1 MASTNQVFIS
11 FALKDTELRDK
22 LVDQINKEK
31 PEAKCV
37 DMPMKKSWESAWKA
51 EVQDTVRGCAGVIGL
66 ISESITRA
74 DGQQWELRCAIDSGL
89 PLLLIGDKYSKDI
102 PAKQLPELIR
112 DKDIR
117 LWEEAIVSGFLNR
130 LNITSSTDE

>member
-22 LVDQINKEK
+22 LVEQVNKEK
-31 PEAKCV
+31 PDAKCI

-74 DGQQWELRCAIDSGL
+74 DGQQWELRCALDSGL
-89 PLLLIGDKYSKDI
+89 PVLLISEKYSMDI
-102 PAKQLPELIR
+102 PAKQLPDLIR

-117 LWEEAIVSGFLNR
+117 LWEEATVSGFLNG
-130 LNITSSTDE
+130 LNLTSADD

>member
-11 FALKDTELRDK
+11 FALKDAELRDK
-22 LVDQINKEK
+22 LVEQINKEK
-31 PEAKCV
+31 PDAKCI

-66 ISESITRA
+66 ISENITRA
-74 DGQQWELRCAIDSGL
+74 DGQQWELRCALDSGL
-89 PLLLIGDKYSKDI
+89 PVLLIGEKYSMDI

-117 LWEEAIVSGFLNR
+117 LWEEATVSGFLNR
-130 LNITSSTDE
+130 LNLTSTDE

>member
-11 FALKDTELRDK
+11 FALKDAELRDK
-22 LVDQINKEK
+22 LVEQINKEK
-31 PEAKCV
+31 PDAKCI

-74 DGQQWELRCAIDSGL
+74 DGQQWELRCALDSGL
-89 PLLLIGDKYSKDI
+89 PVLLIGEKYSMDI

-117 LWEEAIVSGFLNR
+117 LWEEATVSGFLNR
-130 LNITSSTDE
+130 LNLTSTDE

>member
-22 LVDQINKEK
+22 LVEQINKEK
-31 PEAKCV
+31 PDAKCI

-74 DGQQWELRCAIDSGL
+74 DGQQWELRCALDSGL
-89 PLLLIGDKYSKDI
+89 PVLLIGEKYSMDI
-102 PAKQLPELIR
+102 PAKLLPELIR

-117 LWEEAIVSGFLNR
+117 LWEEATVSGFLNR
-130 LNITSSTDE
+130 LNLTSSDE

>member
-22 LVDQINKEK
+22 LVEQVNKEK
-31 PEAKCV
+31 PDAKCI

-74 DGQQWELRCAIDSGL
+74 DGQQWELRCALDSGL
-89 PLLLIGDKYSKDI
+89 PVLLISEKYSMDI
-102 PAKQLPELIR
+102 PAKQLPDLIR
-112 DKDIR
+112 DKEIR
-117 LWEEAIVSGFLNR
+117 LWEEATVSGFLNG
-130 LNITSSTDE
+130 LNLTSADE

>member
-11 FALKDTELRDK
+11 FALKDADLKDK
-22 LVDQINKEK
+22 LVEQINKAR
-31 PEAKCV
+31 PEVKCV

-74 DGQQWELRCAIDSGL
+74 DGQQWELRCAFDSGL
-89 PLLLIGDKYSKDI
+89 PVILICDSESQDI
-102 PAKQLPELIR
+102 PAKELPDMLRE
-112 DKDIR
+112 KDIR
-117 LWEEAIVSGFLNR
+117 LWEEPTVSGFLNG
-130 LNITSSTDE
+130 LKLAPAEE

>member
-22 LVDQINKEK
+22 LVEQVNKEK
-31 PEAKCV
+31 PDAKCI

-74 DGQQWELRCAIDSGL
+74 DGQQWELRCALDSGL
-89 PLLLIGDKYSKDI
+89 PVLLISEKYSMDI
-102 PAKQLPELIR
+102 PAKQLPDLIR

-117 LWEEAIVSGFLNR
+117 LWEEATVSGFLNG
-130 LNITSSTDE
+130 LNLTSADE

>member
-11 FALKDTELRDK
+11 FALKDADLKDK
-22 LVDQINKEK
+22 LVEQINKAR
-31 PEAKCV
+31 PEVKCV

-74 DGQQWELRCAIDSGL
+74 DGQQWELRCAFDSGL
-89 PLLLIGDKYSKDI
+89 PVMLICDSDSKDI
-102 PAKQLPELIR
+102 PAKELPDMLRE
-112 DKDIR
+112 KDIR
-117 LWEEAIVSGFLNR
+117 LWEEPTVTGFLNG
-130 LNITSSTDE
+130 LNIARAEE

>member
-22 LVDQINKEK
+22 LVEQINKEK
-31 PEAKCV
+31 PDAKCI
-37 DMPMKKSWESAWKA
+37 DMPMKKSWESAWKT

-74 DGQQWELRCAIDSGL
+74 DGQQWELRCALDSGL
-89 PLLLIGDKYSKDI
+89 PVLLIGEKYSMDI
-102 PAKQLPELIR
+102 PAKQLPDLIR
-112 DKDIR
+112 DKEIR
-117 LWEEAIVSGFLNR
+117 LWEEATVSGFLNG
-130 LNITSSTDE
+130 LNLTSADE

>member
-22 LVDQINKEK
+22 LVEQVNKEK
-31 PEAKCV
+31 PDAKCI

-74 DGQQWELRCAIDSGL
+74 DGQQWELRCALDSGL
-89 PLLLIGDKYSKDI
+89 PVLLISEKYSMDI
-102 PAKQLPELIR
+102 PAKQLPDMIR
-112 DKDIR
+112 EKDIR
-117 LWEEAIVSGFLNR
+117 LWEEATVSGFLNG
-130 LNITSSTDE
+130 LNLTSADE

>member
-22 LVDQINKEK
+22 LVEQINKEK

-74 DGQQWELRCAIDSGL
+74 DGQQWELRCALDSGL
-89 PLLLIGDKYSKDI
+89 PVLLICEKYSMDI
-102 PAKQLPELIR
+102 PAKQLPEMIR

-117 LWEEAIVSGFLNR
+117 LWEEATVSGFLNR
-130 LNITSSTDE
+130 LNLTSTDE

>member
-22 LVDQINKEK
+22 LVEQVNKEK
-31 PEAKCV
+31 PGAKCI

-74 DGQQWELRCAIDSGL
+74 DGQQWELRCALDSGL
-89 PLLLIGDKYSKDI
+89 PVLLISEKYSMDI
-102 PAKQLPELIR
+102 PAKQLPDLIR
-112 DKDIR
+112 DKEIR
-117 LWEEAIVSGFLNR
+117 LWEEATVSGFLIG
-130 LNITSSTDE
+130 LNLTSADE

>member
-11 FALKDTELRDK
+11 FALKDADLKDK
-22 LVDQINKEK
+22 LVEQINKAR
-31 PEAKCV
+31 PEVKCV

-74 DGQQWELRCAIDSGL
+74 DGQQWELRCAFDSGL
-89 PLLLIGDKYSKDI
+89 PVILICDSESQDI
-102 PAKQLPELIR
+102 PAKQLPDMLKE
-112 DKDIR
+112 KDIR
-117 LWEEAIVSGFLNR
+117 LWEEPTVSGFLNG
-130 LNITSSTDE
+130 LNIARAEE

>member
-11 FALKDTELRDK
+11 FALKDADLKDK
-22 LVDQINKEK
+22 LVEQINKAR
-31 PEAKCV
+31 PEVKCV

-74 DGQQWELRCAIDSGL
+74 DGQQWELRCAFDSGL
-89 PLLLIGDKYSKDI
+89 PVMLICDSESQDI
-102 PAKQLPELIR
+102 PAKQLPDMLKE
-112 DKDIR
+112 KDIR
-117 LWEEAIVSGFLNR
+117 LWEEPTVSGFLNG
-130 LNITSSTDE
+130 LNIARAEE

>member
-11 FALKDTELRDK
+11 FALKDADLKDK
-22 LVDQINKEK
+22 LVEQINKAR
-31 PEAKCV
+31 PEIKCV

-74 DGQQWELRCAIDSGL
+74 DGQQWELRCAFDSGL
-89 PLLLIGDKYSKDI
+89 PVILICDSGSQDI
-102 PAKQLPELIR
+102 PARQLPDLLKE
-112 DKDIR
+112 KDIR
-117 LWEEAIVSGFLNR
+117 LWDEPTVTGFLNG
-130 LNITSSTDE
+130 LNITRAEE

>member
-11 FALKDTELRDK
+11 FALKDAELRDK
-22 LVDQINKEK
+22 LVEQINKEK
-31 PEAKCV
+31 PDAKCI

-74 DGQQWELRCAIDSGL
+74 DGQQWELRCALDSGL
-89 PLLLIGDKYSKDI
+89 PVLLIGEKYSMDI
-102 PAKQLPELIR
+102 PAKLLPELIR

-117 LWEEAIVSGFLNR
+117 LWEEATVSGFLNR
-130 LNITSSTDE
+130 LNLTSSDE